1 MEHPCTSAQWRSFAC
16 RRQAWLKTCRVK
28 WTFCDVVGDCR
39 LFLTFDDVSAIG
51 IGNCPDKTR
60 QPTTFDDF
68 WCTFVGESGIQHYN
82 FEVFRNK
89 LFTLFCGLSFPV
101 SFSAL
106 FLGLPPR
113 QPTTFDDFWCI
124 FVGESGIQDYNFE
137 AFRKK
142 LFTLFCGLSFPV
154 SFSACFLDFRDGCV
168 RVASGNFW
176 RLLTLLDDFRVGCS
190 SSLGP
195 CSCCFF
201 FCSFVLPSCPVAFA
215 EEWQQLVGSVFVV
228 FFLSFL
234 YFCHAAC
241 LSGAGTTPLQRV
253 RRSALKA

>member
-1 MEHPCTSAQWRSFAC
+1 M
-16 RRQAWLKTCRVK
+16 KTCRVK

-51 IGNCPDKTR
+51 VGNCPDKTR

-253 RRSALKA
+253 RHSALKA

>member
-1 MEHPCTSAQWRSFAC
+1 M
-16 RRQAWLKTCRVK
+16 KTCRVK

-39 LFLTFDDVSAIG
+39 LFLTFDDVSAM
-51 IGNCPDKTR
+51 GNCPDKTR

-101 SFSAL
+101 SFSA
-106 FLGLPPR
+106 
-113 QPTTFDDFWCI
+113 
-124 FVGESGIQDYNFE
+124 
-137 AFRKK
+137 
-142 LFTLFCGLSFPV
+142 
-154 SFSACFLDFRDGCV
+154 CFLDFRDGFDDCV

-253 RRSALKA
+253 RHSALKA